1 MTWNLRIYYNT
12 IQSNSIILEHSLC
25 WIYVCVNR
33 SCWPMAWSHHK
44 IQLFNCKS
52 IVDHFDC
59 IIAKYNLWPNNLPQ
73 TPYFEQTNK
82 HTHAL
87 IRSLNVSHHNKTKKI
102 HLKLLILM
110 KKKNQIRIDSIW
122 WKSNWVCLKIP
133 RV

>member
-1 MTWNLRIYYNT
+1 MM
-12 IQSNSIILEHSLC
+12 QSNSIQFNPIRLEHRSC

-33 SCWPMAWSHHK
+33 SRCPMAWSHHK
-44 IQLFNCKS
+44 IPSFNCISIVGHFNCK
-52 IVDHFDC
+52 
-59 IIAKYNLWPNNLPQ
+59 IAKYNLWPNNLPQ

-102 HLKLLILM
+102 HFKLLILM
-110 KKKNQIRIDSIW
+110 EKKPNPIWFDSIW